1 MSNATRTL
9 TFTCIICPI
18 GCRLKVLVRDSAIIS
33 IEGNRCPR
41 GVVYAQNE
49 INPKRTLIT
58 VIKVEGGNLLVVS
71 VKSSEPIPKSL
82 IPKAMEALSEV
93 TVQAPIKIGDIVAQ
107 DLLGLGVNIVATR
120 SVEKL
125 NKYEVSQEG
134 KRYRKA

>member
-18 GCRLKVLVRDSAIIS
+18 GCRLKVLVRDSSLIS
-33 IEGNRCPR
+33 IDGNRCPR
-41 GVVYAQNE
+41 GTVYAQNE

-58 VIKVEGGNLLVVS
+58 VVNVKGGNLPVVS

-82 IPKAMEALSEV
+82 IPKAMEVLSKI
-93 TVQAPIKIGDIVAQ
+93 TIQAPIKIGDIVAQ
-107 DLLGLGVNIVATR
+107 NLLGLGVDIVATR

-125 NKYEVSQEG
+125 NEHEVSQEG
-134 KRYRKA
+134 KI

>member
-18 GCRLKVLVRDSAIIS
+18 GCRLKILVGDSAIIS

-41 GVVYAQNE
+41 GAVYAQNE

-58 VIKVEGGNLLVVS
+58 VIKVKGGNLPVVS

-82 IPKAMEALSEV
+82 IPKAMEALSEI
-93 TVQAPIKIGDIVAQ
+93 TVQAPIKIGDIIIQ
-107 DLLGLGVNIVATR
+107 NLLDLGVNIVATR
-120 SVEKL
+120 NVE
-125 NKYEVSQEG
+125 EV
-134 KRYRKA
+134 